1 MTRSPSLS
9 IEPRLRSLGLAI
21 EAASRARDLAARQFS
36 AGQDALRHAQQQQAQ
51 IGSYEQETQQ
61 RWLERARHATQRSL
75 MEHHHQF
82 VGKLQSAMH
91 LQSGVIAER
100 EQTVAQA
107 RQTLMTL
114 EQRLMGLQR
123 YRERVLAESERSR
136 ARTEQK
142 QSDEWAS
149 IRWKDSPGQRM
160 AGLAT

>member
-1 MTRSPSLS
+1 MTRSSSLS

-36 AGQDALRHAQQQQAQ
+36 AGQDALRHAEQQQAQ

-61 RWLERARHATQRSL
+61 RWVERARHATQRSL
-75 MEHHHQF
+75 MEYHHQF
-82 VGKLQSAMH
+82 VGKLQSAMN
-91 LQSGVIAER
+91 LQSAVITER

-107 RQTLMTL
+107 RQTLMAQ

-123 YRERVLAESERSR
+123 YRERLLAESERSR
-136 ARTEQK
+136 SRIEQK

-149 IRWKDSPGQRM
+149 LRWKDSAGQRM
-160 AGLAT
+160 AGLTT